1 MTSVLEKIINLMLRG
16 KSKEL
21 IARMQS
27 NTDLQQA
34 AENLHNTIVE
44 MDKLIT
50 KAKAEQK
57 ELGIDRYL

>member
-1 MTSVLEKIINLMLRG
+1 MVSVLEKIINLMLRG

-21 IARMQS
+21 IARMQ
-27 NTDLQQA
+27 NTPDLKQA

-44 MDKLIT
+44 MDRVIA

-57 ELGIDRYL
+57 ELNIDRYL

>member
-1 MTSVLEKIINLMLRG
+1 MASVLEKIINLMLRG

-21 IARMQS
+21 ITRMQS
-27 NTDLQQA
+27 TPDLKQA

-44 MDKLIT
+44 MDKAIA